1 MRTQFPNKLPPQLP
15 GNIYWP
21 RTKENSQMTD
31 TMPDGR
37 PWPRVS
43 IVTPSYNQGQYLE
56 ECIRS
61 VLSQDYPNLEH
72 IIIDGGSTDNSVEI
86 IRQYEKSLTYWVSED
101 DEGPH
106 DAINKGFKHT
116 TGEILAWL
124 NSDDKFMPWTLRV
137 VAEIFS
143 SCPEVEWLTSL
154 YPIIWDERGLAVQCA
169 SLPGFDRRAYFKGGT
184 IQQESTFWRQS
195 LWERAGAYIDTS
207 FEYAFDRE
215 LWGRFW
221 QHAELYGVGVP
232 LGGNRQHDD
241 RFTNRYRKE
250 YNARARAIDRRYGG
264 RHPGKL
270 WVSLRRFLRVLR
282 PFSTKLPK
290 WFHNFL
296 PKLGFYRGKVI
307 DHQEGEW
314 RIRDSYFM

>member
-1 MRTQFPNKLPPQLP
+1 
-15 GNIYWP
+15 
-21 RTKENSQMTD
+21 MTD
-31 TMPDGR
+31 IMPDGR

-86 IRQYEKSLTYWVSED
+86 IRRYEKSLTYWASEH

-124 NSDDKFMPWTLRV
+124 NSDDKFVPWTLRV

-154 YPIIWDERGLAVQCA
+154 YPIVWDERGLAVQCA

-207 FEYAFDRE
+207 IEYAFDRE

-221 QHAELYGVGVP
+221 QHAELYGVAVP
-232 LGGNRQHDD
+232 LGGARQHDSRRSD
-241 RFTNRYRKE
+241 RYRQKHNVE
-250 YNARARAIDRRYGG
+250 SEAIRKRFGG

-270 WVSLRRFLRVLR
+270 EVVLRRPIHLYRQASVNNPRWFYHL
-282 PFSTKLPK
+282 LP
-290 WFHNFL
+290 W
-296 PKLGFYRGKVI
+296 LGFYQGKAI
-307 DHQEGEW
+307 DYQDGEW
-314 RIRDSYFM
+314 RIRDVYFL